1 MKDYPQPQGAS
12 EAGVFSAEYR
22 VVMLGGPGV
31 GICGQLVIK
40 TCQGRE
46 TTWPFVTIQLLESAM
61 SFNLGHQAAPLAQ
74 FLLTR
79 GSERKSY
86 FKCGLGLNMGWVKI

>member
-1 MKDYPQPQGAS
+1 MRDCPQPQGAS

-40 TCQGRE
+40 KGKFRQGRK
-46 TTWPFVTIQLLESAM
+46 TT
-61 SFNLGHQAAPLAQ
+61 
-74 FLLTR
+74 
-79 GSERKSY
+79 
-86 FKCGLGLNMGWVKI
+86 